1 MKEILKEELTMM
13 TKIENMDRKLR
24 AFDNKINN
32 WFYTTVKKL
41 CVMYLNGCNR

>member
-24 AFDNKINN
+24 ALEINN
-32 WFYTTVKKL
+32 WFCTTAKKL
-41 CVMYLNGCNR
+41 CIMYLNGCKNR